1 MHFMVLIDSF
11 IKRKGYRNQTELAK
25 ALGVSQGTVSAW
37 ANGTSAPTHEMGRKL
52 LRLGMTVKELY
63 DEDFPDT
70 AAQDEAFDNRVYRSI
85 ARLVGNLS
93 ITSPVDKEKT

>member
-1 MHFMVLIDSF
+1 MVLIDSF

-70 AAQDEAFDNRVYRSI
+70 YAQDEAFDSRVYRSI

-93 ITSPVDKEKT
+93 ITSLADKEKT